1 MKKSLIFWFAA
12 VTCAALFL
20 VGCESPTNGD
30 AGAAGSAGPGTLPPD
45 ATPELLAAYFASTD
59 KVFLVDDLDEG
70 TFTVPAGKTLAVVGD
85 VTLNNSSVINAYAGN
100 FDVSAG
106 SIGGA
111 NAVFIVRNPSD
122 YDATEITSGIIPAYA
137 AGVSD
142 TPIAGDTVL
151 PSLTLG
157 GSGTSEE
164 DFGDFAGSTYTVYVM
179 GNLTIDATTA
189 LTTGN
194 AKLTVLGETTA
205 AGAGGITF
213 GANTVIGTL
222 KATGALKITAVG
234 AGGVEELDLN
244 GNPVTITDA
253 TNIGEITSS
262 ATGGSLALAA
272 TPTIAK
278 LAVGASDI
286 TVTSATTTSLTV
298 STFSTDGTGKL
309 VLPKE
314 TVSFTATAGGGNFSY
329 SGNPA
334 SVTASSVDGL
344 TYVGNLSTGAVTL
357 TAGNLTV
364 SGVATI
370 SSALTG
376 PAGSGATIT
385 FNGETASVASY
396 TTKAEASADTFAGT
410 AALTITTLTDTS
422 SGASKVTFNGTGLAK
437 IMNAF
442 TVNTGGLTIAG
453 TGFVDVENETGP
465 TVATVGLKIAN
476 TGGVH
481 FDKLVVGSSSNTV
494 TLTKAVFSAG
504 SAEVPILLTTAS
516 GDGVTLGTGDV
527 LALATT
533 GTIAVAASG
542 KITIGAHGEISGV
555 GTWTATAGTDEY
567 VAITSLADVAFI
579 GASKRDASTAETAGT
594 LAATAGTAGDIKV
607 AAQKTLVLGAKTTI
621 NVGGTTT
628 RVGAIVLAETDGT
641 APANLVF
648 GGAGAQIITGVAAD
662 GTVLTGANGAF
673 VAVSGNAQDKGHV
686 SAFTGGNHL
695 VITADS
701 TGTYLASI
709 VYGAGAPYITGPENS
724 AGGDFTISVATD
736 PVT

>member
-1 MKKSLIFWFAA
+1 MKKSLIFGLAA
-12 VTCAALFL
+12 ATCAAWIL
-20 VGCESPTNGD
+20 VGCESPTDGEK
-30 AGAAGSAGPGTLPPD
+30 GAAGANAPGTLPPD
-45 ATPELLAAYFASTD
+45 AKPELLAAYFASTD
-59 KVFLVDDLDEG
+59 KVFLVADLDEG
-70 TFTVPAGKTLAVVGD
+70 TFVVPAGKTLAVVGD

-179 GNLTIDATTA
+179 GDLTIDATTA

-205 AGAGGITF
+205 AGAGGVTF
-213 GANTVIGTL
+213 GANTEIGTL
-222 KATGALKITAVG
+222 KATGALTITAVG
-234 AGGVEELDLN
+234 AGGVKKLDLN
-244 GNPVTITDA
+244 GNPVTITNA

-262 ATGGSLALAA
+262 ATDGSLALAA

-334 SVTASSVDGL
+334 SVTASSTTGL

-364 SGVATI
+364 SGNAAFTG
-370 SSALTG
+370 ALTG
-376 PAGSGATIT
+376 PAGSSATIT

-396 TTKAEASADTFAGT
+396 TTKEEASADTFAGT

-453 TGFVDVENETGP
+453 TGFVDVENETEP
-465 TVATVGLKIAN
+465 TLTNALSIAN

-481 FDKLVVGSSSNTV
+481 FEKLVVNTGNAV
-494 TLTKAVFSAG
+494 TLTKAVLKSGNAT
-504 SAEVPILLTTAS
+504 PISLANNAALTLN
-516 GDGVTLGTGDV
+516 DGDV

-533 GTIAVAASG
+533 GTIAVEGSG
-542 KITIGAHGEISGV
+542 KIAIGAHGEISGV

-594 LAATAGTAGDIKV
+594 LAATDGTAGVIKV

-621 NVGGTTT
+621 NVGGTST

-736 PVT
+736 PVS